1 MAVKD
6 IDDIVEEIVA
16 NMDVTVKVKSALPP
30 VTIAERYRLTLCD
43 MKYVRLVGELA
54 QDYIDEDGE
63 PAIRYWAILDGTF
76 QEDGSFGVNN
86 LDPDAELNAGDVL
99 TMKRPYYFRGTPRAT
114 NKEWLVFSED
124 HRTKLPMIWLVQP
137 TTETWYGIED
147 QRERES
153 RIRVFFLAEAD
164 FANDFTKD
172 HRVKQVVP
180 LLNMAEVFV
189 DYVKDSGGFNRKFE
203 YTTRDFSRFGSETEN
218 GIVKNIIDANLS
230 GVELKMPLTPYRQ
243 NCDC

>member
-6 IDDIVEEIVA
+6 IDDIVFEIVQD
-16 NMDVTVKVKSALPP
+16 MDVNVKVKTATAPINE
-30 VTIAERYRLTLCD
+30 TQRITLCD
-43 MKYVRLVGELA
+43 IKYTRLMTVLFE
-54 QDYIDEDGE
+54 DYINEFDESAVRDWS
-63 PAIRYWAILDGTF
+63 IDVNSF
-76 QEDGSFGVNN
+76 DEDGSFVVLAPGSN
-86 LDPDAELNAGDVL
+86 LALSPGSVL
-99 TMKRPYYFRGTPRAT
+99 RLKRPYYFRGTPLAT

-147 QRERES
+147 SRERES

-180 LLNMAEVFV
+180 LLNMVEVFV
-189 DYVKDSGGFNRKFE
+189 DHVKDSGAFSRKFE
-203 YTTRDFSRFGSETEN
+203 YTTRDFSRFGSENEN

-230 GVELKMPLTPYRQ
+230 GVELKMPLTTYRQ